1 MKRIFISVFTALV
14 LSGQLDAQVPVFND
28 IDYSL
33 SIYQTGRMTYDFDKY
48 RSEDFRKWQS
58 EFRSEL
64 KDLLGLA
71 AMERQYATYR
81 PTCTQIDSEDKGSYI
96 QERWVLMT
104 EPGLPLPLVVLKP
117 KGIQGKVP
125 LVITM
130 QGHNK
135 DPETYIDPTQRFHNE
150 RDIAVQA
157 MEQGYIAV
165 LPTTRAFGKTRVKK
179 DIEKDELSS
188 CSPWAR
194 RNALIRRTL
203 IGERV
208 WDISRTIDWALETL
222 PVDGTN
228 IIMTGNSGGGTA
240 TIYAGAIDTRIS
252 ISMPGASFCPFIPS
266 IGVINHCACN
276 YNPGILNLGDMQDI
290 AGLTAPRL
298 FHAINGN
305 QDPIFPIEATREAM
319 KELKTIYAAAGNP
332 DGCSLYE
339 GNGGHQFYVKGA
351 WDFVKANL
359 LPVRPSNVVVA
370 PEAPFEFKPLE
381 MHVFPGK
388 DFPITKYGAKKG
400 DIAAN
405 MKAIAKAM
413 AACNKAGGGRVVIP
427 EGEWITGPVSFKSNC
442 NLYLSEGAKLLFTD
456 DRSWFPIVRTT
467 WEAMEVMNWS
477 PLINAY
483 ECENVAI
490 TGPGT
495 LETMMDNWYEWYDR
509 PASHLEATKKIATM
523 ACTGIPFDQR
533 HAYEEGANMRPLF
546 VEFNRCRNVQFADFK
561 LVNSP
566 MWCLHLFMCK
576 DVWVHDV
583 NVHAT
588 GHNSDGIDL
597 DMVQH
602 AVVER
607 CTFYQNDDAICFKA
621 GRNKDGWDL
630 NMPTKD
636 IVVRNCRVECGGS
649 FMAAGSELSCG
660 ISNVYVHHCTGDYML
675 NVLRLKTNERRGG
688 EVCDIKVEDCFANSV
703 RGIVNIETDVMFQ
716 YRTLVP
722 TFEIRK
728 TKIHDLEVRNVGAD
742 WAEFVYLLDGDS
754 DEPIRDITIKGV
766 NVGEVTKFLD
776 STKNAVDIRISDI
789 NVENYSKSGQTR
801 RNWSEGWKQHAPNVV
816 K

>member
-1 MKRIFISVFTALV
+1 MFRKSKFLIAAMAAALLIV
-14 LSGQLDAQVPVFND
+14 PFSQMSAQVPVFD
-28 IDYSL
+28 DKAHAA
-33 SIYQTGRMTYDFDKY
+33 SIYADGRMEYDFDKY
-48 RSEDFRKWQS
+48 KKEDFRKWQS

-64 KDLLGLA
+64 KDQLGLA
-71 AMERQYATYR
+71 AMERQYATYK
-81 PTCTQIDSEDKGSYI
+81 PVCTQVDSEDKGTYI
-96 QERWVLMT
+96 QECWVLMT
-104 EPGLPLPLVVLKP
+104 EPDLPLPLVVLKP
-117 KGIQGKVP
+117 KGIQGRVP
-125 LVITM
+125 LVVTM
-130 QGHNK
+130 QDNNG
-135 DPETYIDPTQRFHNE
+135 Q
-150 RDIAVQA
+150 DIAIQA
-157 MEQGYIAV
+157 TAQGYISV
-165 LPTTRAFGKTRVKK
+165 LPTARDFGGA
-179 DIEKDELSS
+179 D
-188 CSPWAR
+188 AM
-194 RNALIRRTL
+194 ARRTL

-208 WDISRTIDWALETL
+208 WDISRTIDWALGNL
-222 PVDGTN
+222 AVDGTN

-252 ISMPGASFCPFIPS
+252 ISMPGAS
-266 IGVINHCACN
+266 
-276 YNPGILNLGDMQDI
+276 NPGNLNLGDMQDI

-298 FHAINGN
+298 FHAINGDK
-305 QDPIFPIEATREAM
+305 DPIFPIEATREAM
-319 KELKTIYAAAGNP
+319 KELKAIYTAAGNP
-332 DGCSLYE
+332 DGCSFSE
-339 GNGGHQFYVKGA
+339 TGA
-351 WDFVKANL
+351 WDFVKANI
-359 LPVRPSNVVVA
+359 LPARPSNVVVA

-381 MHVFPGK
+381 MHVFPEK
-388 DFPITKYGAKKG
+388 NFPITRYGAKKG
-400 DIAAN
+400 DIGAN

-413 AACNKAGGGRVVIP
+413 EACSKAGGGKVVIP

-495 LETMMDNWYEWYDR
+495 LETMMDNWRKWYDR
-509 PASHLEATKKIATM
+509 PASHLEATKKIAVM
-523 ACTGIPFDQR
+523 ACTGIPYDQR
-533 HAYEEGANMRPLF
+533 HAYEEGADMRPLF
-546 VEFNRCRNVQFADFK
+546 VEFNRCTNVQFADFK

-607 CTFYQNDDAICFKA
+607 CTFFQNDDAVCFKA
-621 GRNKDGWDL
+621 GRNRDGWDL
-630 NMPTKD
+630 NMPTRD
-636 IVVRNCRVECGGS
+636 IVVRNCRIECGGS

-675 NVLRLKTNERRGG
+675 NLLRIKTNERRGG
-688 EVCDIKVEDCFANSV
+688 EVFNIKVEDCFTNSTN
-703 RGIVNIETDVMFQ
+703 GIMNIETDVMFQ

-722 TFEIRK
+722 TFEVRR
-728 TKIHDLEVRNVGAD
+728 TKIHDIEVRNVGAG
-742 WAEFVYLLDGDS
+742 WAEYVYLLDGDPQ
-754 DEPIRDITIKGV
+754 EPLRDITIKGV
-766 NVGEVTKFLD
+766 NVGEVTRYFSRTNNVNDLNVGD
-776 STKNAVDIRISDI
+776 IHVD
-789 NVENYSKSGQTR
+789 NYSKSGER
-801 RNWSEGWKQHAPNVV
+801 RKHWTAEWKSIP

>member
-1 MKRIFISVFTALV
+1 MTRKLNLLIAAMAAALLIV
-14 LSGQLDAQVPVFND
+14 PFSQMSAQVPVFD
-28 IDYSL
+28 DKAHAA
-33 SIYQTGRMTYDFDKY
+33 SIYADGRMEYDFDKY
-48 RSEDFRKWQS
+48 KAEDFRKWQS

-64 KDLLGLA
+64 KGLLGIA
-71 AMERQYATYR
+71 AMERQYATYK
-81 PTCTQIDSEDKGSYI
+81 PVCTQVDSEDKGTYI

-104 EPGLPLPLVVLKP
+104 EPDLPLPLVVLKP
-117 KGIQGKVP
+117 KGIQERVP
-125 LVITM
+125 LVVTM
-130 QGHNK
+130 QDNNG
-135 DPETYIDPTQRFHNE
+135 Q
-150 RDIAVQA
+150 DIAIQA
-157 MEQGYIAV
+157 TAQGYISV
-165 LPTTRAFGKTRVKK
+165 LPTARDFGGA
-179 DIEKDELSS
+179 D
-188 CSPWAR
+188 AM
-194 RNALIRRTL
+194 ARRTL

-208 WDISRTIDWALETL
+208 WDISRTIDWALGNL
-222 PVDGTN
+222 AVDGTN

-252 ISMPGASFCPFIPS
+252 ISMPGAS
-266 IGVINHCACN
+266 
-276 YNPGILNLGDMQDI
+276 NPGNLNLGDMQDI

-298 FHAINGN
+298 FHAINGDK
-305 QDPIFPIEATREAM
+305 DPIFPIEATREAM

-339 GNGGHQFYVKGA
+339 GDGGHRFYMKGA
-351 WDFVKANL
+351 WDFVKANIL
-359 LPVRPSNVVVA
+359 QARPSNVVVA

-381 MHVFPGK
+381 MYVFPEK
-388 DFPITKYGAKKG
+388 AFPITKFGAKKG
-400 DIAAN
+400 DIGAN

-413 AACNKAGGGRVVIP
+413 EACNRAGGGKVVIP
-427 EGEWITGPVSFKSNC
+427 AGEWITGPVSFKSNC

-456 DRSWFPIVRTT
+456 DRKWFPIVRTT

-509 PASHLEATKKIATM
+509 PASHLEATKKIAVM
-523 ACTGIPFDQR
+523 ACTGIPYDQR

-546 VEFNRCRNVQFADFK
+546 VEFNRCTNVQFADFK

-607 CTFYQNDDAICFKA
+607 CTFFQNDDAICFKA

-630 NMPTKD
+630 NMPTRD
-636 IVVRNCRVECGGS
+636 IVIRNCRVESGGS

-675 NVLRLKTNERRGG
+675 NLLRIKTNERRGG
-688 EVCDIKVEDCFANSV
+688 EVFNIKVEDCFTNSTN
-703 RGIVNIETDVMFQ
+703 GIVNIETDVMFQ

-722 TFEIRK
+722 TFEVRR
-728 TKIHDLEVRNVGAD
+728 TKIHDIEVRNVGAG
-742 WAEFVYLLDGDS
+742 WAEYVYLLDGDPQ
-754 DEPIRDITIKGV
+754 EPLRDITIKGV
-766 NVGEVTKFLD
+766 NVGEVTRYFSRTNNVNDLNVGD
-776 STKNAVDIRISDI
+776 IYVD
-789 NVENYSKSGQTR
+789 NYSKSGER
-801 RNWSEGWKQHAPNVV
+801 RKHWTAEWKSIP

>member
-1 MKRIFISVFTALV
+1 MTRKSNLLIAAMAAV
-14 LSGQLDAQVPVFND
+14 LLIVP
-28 IDYSL
+28 YTQMSA
-33 SIYQTGRMTYDFDKY
+33 GMEYDFDKY
-48 RSEDFRKWQS
+48 KPEDFRKWQS

-64 KDLLGLA
+64 KGQLGLA
-71 AMERQYATYR
+71 AMERQYATYK
-81 PTCTQIDSEDKGSYI
+81 PVCKQVDSEDKGTYI

-104 EPGLPLPLVVLKP
+104 EPDLPLPLVVLKP
-117 KGIQGKVP
+117 KGIQGRVP
-125 LVITM
+125 LVVTM
-130 QGHNK
+130 QDNNG
-135 DPETYIDPTQRFHNE
+135 Q
-150 RDIAVQA
+150 DIAIQA
-157 MEQGYIAV
+157 TEQGYISV
-165 LPTTRAFGKTRVKK
+165 LLSARDFGGA
-179 DIEKDELSS
+179 D
-188 CSPWAR
+188 AM
-194 RNALIRRTL
+194 ARRTL

-208 WDISRTIDWALETL
+208 WDISRTIDWALGNL
-222 PVDGTN
+222 AVDGTN
-228 IIMTGNSGGGTA
+228 IIMTGDQGDGA
-240 TIYAGAIDTRIS
+240 AVICAAAIDTRIS
-252 ISMPGASFCPFIPS
+252 ISIPGAC
-266 IGVINHCACN
+266 
-276 YNPGILNLGDMQDI
+276 NPGILNLGDMQDI

-319 KELKTIYAAAGNP
+319 KELKAIYTAAGNP
-332 DGCSLYE
+332 DGCSFSE
-339 GNGGHQFYVKGA
+339 TGA
-351 WDFVKANL
+351 WDFVKANI
-359 LPVRPSNVVVA
+359 LPARPSNVVVA

-381 MHVFPGK
+381 MHVFPEK
-388 DFPITKYGAKKG
+388 NFPITRYGAKKG
-400 DIAAN
+400 DIGAN

-413 AACNKAGGGRVVIP
+413 EACSKAGGGKVVIP

-495 LETMMDNWYEWYDR
+495 LETMMDNWRKWYDR
-509 PASHLEATKKIATM
+509 PASHLEATKKIAVM
-523 ACTGIPFDQR
+523 ACTGIPYDQR
-533 HAYEEGANMRPLF
+533 HAYEEGADMRPLF
-546 VEFNRCRNVQFADFK
+546 VEFNRCTNVQFADFK

-607 CTFYQNDDAICFKA
+607 CTFFQNDDAVCFKA
-621 GRNKDGWDL
+621 GRNRDGWDL
-630 NMPTKD
+630 NMPTRD
-636 IVVRNCRVECGGS
+636 IVVRNCRIECGGS

-660 ISNVYVHHCTGDYML
+660 ISNVYVHHCTGDYLL
-675 NVLRLKTNERRGG
+675 NVMRIKTNERRGG
-688 EVCDIKVEDCFANSV
+688 EVCNIKVEDCFTDSTN
-703 RGIVNIETDVMFQ
+703 GIMDIETDVMFQ

-722 TFEIRK
+722 TFEVRR
-728 TKIHDLEVRNVGAD
+728 TKIHDIEVRNVGAG
-742 WAEFVYLLDGDS
+742 WAEFVYLLDGDPQ
-754 DEPIRDITIKGV
+754 EPLRNITIKGV
-766 NVGEVTKFLD
+766 NVGEVTRYFSRTNNVNDLY
-776 STKNAVDIRISDI
+776 VGDIH
-789 NVENYSKSGQTR
+789 VENYSKSGER
-801 RNWSEGWKQHAPNVV
+801 RKRWASDWKNIA